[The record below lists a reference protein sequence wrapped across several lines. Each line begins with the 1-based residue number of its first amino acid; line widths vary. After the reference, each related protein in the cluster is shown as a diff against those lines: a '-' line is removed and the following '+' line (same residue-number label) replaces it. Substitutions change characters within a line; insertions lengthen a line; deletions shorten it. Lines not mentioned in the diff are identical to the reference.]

1 MDVLKRALVLSAV
14 LLLCLGF
21 VPSAGAA
28 TIPEVRYTLGGA
40 RSLIYVNNPEQL
52 IPSDLG
58 DRTLGNKIIL
68 SVTVQPGAHRNWF
81 EHMNQ
86 SGGTLGYGV
95 QLYNPNSVAVTVK
108 VHGSGF
114 INNALGG
121 QPWAQM
127 FNNYSTAGTSYTVA
141 ARSVLWLLRRDAS
154 VIQGNF
160 FSGIVDFTVSGGAV
174 AVHNYAYR
182 SFGNLDGTAQYQ
194 GYVRRISP
202 YLSHN
207 EALVYK
213 GTSPYTEAV
222 ASNVNFTVSNAD
234 GRGELKVSHA
244 QFDLTAGAYTPA
256 YVRQRGWYANIGP
269 AMNANA
275 ITSDMISIDTPGW
288 GVISP
293 VTRSDGTGNYPNFGN
308 WAVVYKLRGT
318 ITNTG
323 TFARN
328 VSFNLQ
334 APDYACIAYKGVDG
348 RWYEYNLVPN
358 EYIQYSW
365 MSVPAT
371 GQPVP
376 YEVSFVLG
384 GPAAGNLFHSVAL
397 NN

>member
-1 MDVLKRALVLSAV
+1 MRRPT
-14 LLLCLGF
+14 LLLALLMLCMGSG
-21 VPSAGAA
+21 PAARAA
-28 TIPEVRYTLGGA
+28 TIPEVSYTLGGA

-52 IPSDLG
+52 ITSDLG

-68 SVTVQPGAHRNWF
+68 SVTAQPGAHRNWF

-95 QLYNPNSVAVTVK
+95 QLYNPNSFAVTVK
-108 VHGSGF
+108 VHGTGS
-114 INNALGG
+114 INNAFGG
-121 QPWAQM
+121 KPWAQL
-127 FNNYSTAGTSYTVA
+127 FNTYSTPGTSYTVA
-141 ARSVLWLLRRDAS
+141 ARGVLWLLRRDAS

-160 FSGIVDFTVSGGAV
+160 FSGVVDFTVSGGAV
-174 AVHNYAYR
+174 TVHNYAYR

-213 GTSPYTEAV
+213 GTSPYSEAV
-222 ASNVNFTVSNAD
+222 ASNVNFTFSNAD
-234 GRGELKVSHA
+234 GLGELKVSHA
-244 QFDLTAGAYTPA
+244 NFDLAAGAYTAPL
-256 YVRQRGWYANIGP
+256 VRQRGWYANIGP
-269 AMNANA
+269 AMNPNA
-275 ITSDMISIDTPGW
+275 ITSDMISINTPGW
-288 GVISP
+288 GGISP
-293 VTRSDGTGNYPNFGN
+293 VTRSDGTGNHPNFGN

-318 ITNTG
+318 LTNTG
-323 TFARN
+323 TYTRN

-334 APDYACIAYKGVDG
+334 APDYSCIAYKGVDG
-348 RWYEYNLVPN
+348 RWYEYNFVPN
-358 EYIQYSW
+358 EYIQYW
-365 MSVPAT
+365 WISVPPT

-384 GPAAGNLFHSVAL
+384 GPAAGNLFHAVSL